1 MECLYVCVFAPSPPG
16 AEGPKTGL
24 KAPKRGQKPPNW
36 GRRPPHRPRL
46 CWTKVITYMA
56 YFGLFWLVL

>member
-24 KAPKRGQKPPNW
+24 KAPKL
-36 GRRPPHRPRL
+36 GRRPQNKAEGPKTGQKAPIL
-46 CWTKVITYMA
+46 
-56 YFGLFWLVL
+56 G